1 MTEKSRS
8 VSSVLRLGTAMA
20 VVVSCSAPA
29 FAQTGV
35 IDAFPAKPVGEISGM
50 PAWSVEGSDMVW
62 MQAADGSV
70 IAGYVFDETGADIG
84 SALLG
89 VEPVS
94 VWESFEIP
102 APASTP
108 PATEPAQAQ
117 TSQTTGLS
125 WSDVVAGTSPGGS
138 PIVIE
143 ESGTPPSTVSDATQ
157 ETTQIA
163 SDALS
168 VIETTLAGVPEADKR
183 ALIEELMLMISTA
196 TSPEA
201 LQLGI
206 VRWTEKVT
214 GKAILP
220 EGFEMPEAPT
230 ASLSADQ
237 VRPVPFDAEGARILD
252 STSAEPAQVAD
263 VPPAVQA
270 SALPDRENPTS
281 ESFLD
286 DIRRNGF
293 WFGVGSYD
301 APVAYMIADPAC
313 PYCARSIMNLKG
325 DIEAGRLQLRVLLA
339 PFVSSRSPSMIA
351 GILFS
356 GDPAGAYFKH
366 SLSYAEKGASDLALH
381 DFGDL
386 PENVVNAVKGNY
398 DMVLD
403 YKLNGV
409 PFFAW
414 NTAEGPKFL
423 AGVPEAGRFADA
435 TRDAF
440 DGTRR

>member
-1 MTEKSRS
+1 MREIRRPL
-8 VSSVLRLGTAMA
+8 SSLLRIGTAMTI
-20 VVVSCSAPA
+20 VVAFSAPA
-29 FAQTGV
+29 ISQTGQGV
-35 IDAFPAKPVGEISGM
+35 LDAFPATPVGEISGM

-62 MQAADGSV
+62 MQTEDGHV
-70 IAGYVFDETGADIG
+70 IAGYVFDQTGADVG
-84 SALLG
+84 SALVG
-89 VEPVS
+89 VDPVS

-108 PATEPAQAQ
+108 PAEVTQPG
-117 TSQTTGLS
+117 SLS
-125 WSDVVAGTSPGGS
+125 WSEMIGGGSPSGS

-143 ESGTPPSTVSDATQ
+143 QGEASPSLDDASVD
-157 ETTQIA
+157 ETTKIA
-163 SDALS
+163 ADALS
-168 VIETTLAGVPEADKR
+168 VIKTTLTDVPESEKA
-183 ALIEELMLMISTA
+183 ALIEELMLMIGAS
-196 TSPEA
+196 TSPEE

-214 GKAILP
+214 GEAILP
-220 EGFEMPEAPT
+220 EDFKIPETQGVTSPATEAPVEDDVKPFRP
-230 ASLSADQ
+230 AEILPERSATEAPA
-237 VRPVPFDAEGARILD
+237 PVSIVEAA
-252 STSAEPAQVAD
+252 T
-263 VPPAVQA
+263 
-270 SALPDRENPTS
+270 LPDRENPTA

-286 DIRRNGF
+286 DIRVNGF
-293 WFGVGSYD
+293 WFAMGYYD

-313 PYCARSIMNLKG
+313 PYCARSIANLKG
-325 DIEAGRLQLRVLLA
+325 DIEAGRLQLRVLMA

-356 GDPAGAYFKH
+356 GDPAGAYFTH

-381 DFGDL
+381 DFADL

-398 DMVLD
+398 DMVVD

-414 NTAEGPKFL
+414 NTAAGPKFL